1 MSPIVKPVNLTTTVL
16 EQIVNLIRGLLTGTS
31 VETGE
36 REITE
41 QQGIMIGNIINNR
54 VLTKVFILQA
64 RKNTSTITLAKI
76 KTLDYSGP

>member
-41 QQGIMIGNIINNR
+41 QQGIIIGNIINNR
-54 VLTKVFILQA
+54 VLTKVFILFA
-64 RKNTSTITLAKI
+64 WKTKCDLFCKDKNFGL
-76 KTLDYSGP
+76 